1 MRRSIARAV
10 MLSAMLPICSQ
21 AATLEQRVT
30 ALENA
35 QAVSEDAIS
44 DANRQ
49 LEYGVKISGY
59 VDAEYR
65 TRTKSPG
72 DHNGFQLHHTNF
84 MFLNKFSE
92 KWSFFSEVE
101 LENGTQLEGEGSST
115 SGTGSLFVEKAN
127 FDYKWRPDTTI
138 RMGRFMTPF
147 GIWNQDHYSPFVSTQ
162 DRPMHIE
169 QIAPGTTNG
178 LDIIGLAPVGSN
190 FVKYNLYVGNGSDS
204 PGEGDTNN
212 NKAVGARGTFIFT
225 NFLHLEAGLST
236 YKDTLED
243 GSDKTVNGLHMKL
256 REGPW
261 AMQLEYAAGKEDP
274 LTGPETESK
283 GAYIQPQYTTGKW
296 SFGYRYDMYDPDSG
310 DSSTKSEKVDNVAY
324 VNYRVLPHLVLKAE
338 HHMYS
343 YDDPAIEDS
352 TMTVFSVAA
361 FLGN

>member
-1 MRRSIARAV
+1 
-10 MLSAMLPICSQ
+10 
-21 AATLEQRVT
+21 
-30 ALENA
+30 
-35 QAVSEDAIS
+35 
-44 DANRQ
+44 
-49 LEYGVKISGY
+49 
-59 VDAEYR
+59 
-65 TRTKSPG
+65 
-72 DHNGFQLHHTNF
+72 
-84 MFLNKFSE
+84 
-92 KWSFFSEVE
+92 
-101 LENGTQLEGEGSST
+101 
-115 SGTGSLFVEKAN
+115 
-127 FDYKWRPDTTI
+127 
-138 RMGRFMTPF
+138 
-147 GIWNQDHYSPFVSTQ
+147 
-162 DRPMHIE
+162 MHIE
-169 QIAPGTTNG
+169 NIAPGTTNG

-225 NFLHLEAGLST
+225 NFLHMEAGLSA